1 MAHHRLSRILIP
13 AAFSGAMLFTSA
25 CGELA
30 QEPQFRP
37 ASAPLALA
45 LALPAAGTASSAWGA
60 DLDAVRVTVSRRN
73 ESTALDTLIAWS
85 ADADGLRL
93 AFDIPLEQRVE
104 TLFVSVDLLAGQAI
118 HFYAN
123 NTVVLRAEVVPAIP
137 PLPLTYIGPGSDAV
151 SFSVTPRSA
160 FVLPRGTLTFVA
172 SAFNGQGL
180 PVAAPVA
187 WSVSDARIGSISA
200 TGVLTATARTGSV
213 WVRAAIPTGLA
224 DSVQVLVAT
233 QAP

>member
-13 AAFSGAMLFTSA
+13 AALPGAMLLASA

-30 QEPQFRP
+30 QEPQLRTV
-37 ASAPLALA
+37 SAPLAFA
-45 LALPAAGTASSAWGA
+45 LALPPSAGASSAFGA
-60 DLDAVRVTVSRRN
+60 DLDAVRVFVGRRN
-73 ESTALDTLIAWS
+73 ESTALDTTIAW
-85 ADADGLRL
+85 APAAAGLRL

-104 TLFVSVDLLAGQAI
+104 TLYVAVDLLAGQAVRY
-118 HFYAN
+118 YAS
-123 NTVVLRAEVVPAIP
+123 TEVELRAEVVPSIP
-137 PLPLTYIGPGSDAV
+137 ALPLTYIGPGYDAV

-172 SAFNGQGL
+172 TAFNGQGL

-187 WSVSDARIGSISA
+187 WSVSDARLGSISA

-224 DSVQVLVAT
+224 DSVQVLVAA